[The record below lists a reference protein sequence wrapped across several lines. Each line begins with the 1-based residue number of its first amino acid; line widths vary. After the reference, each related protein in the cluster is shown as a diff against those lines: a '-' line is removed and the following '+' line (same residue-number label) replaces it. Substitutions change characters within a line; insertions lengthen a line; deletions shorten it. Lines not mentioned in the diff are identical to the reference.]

1 MRMRQGLFERTKK
14 TDYFLGAGAAWHSF
28 LSLFSFLVQS
38 TFLSSI
44 FAPPWL
50 IAKAGAEIAIKAEAK
65 IEAAVFI
72 NSPVELNDHL
82 PDSSHMT
89 HHRSDVRLWVPAGIA
104 VKGFATHTWKTLITT
119 RISAAW
125 VLSSALLPLFLAGLV
140 GPAMAQSRN
149 VPADQTILLSGPAGQ
164 QRADRQELREAL
176 ANWRANPQDV
186 RLATAAARLAFLT
199 AIYEGDA
206 RWLGNARAIL
216 QPWWT
221 ADNQAAET
229 LYVRALIRQGLHD
242 FDGALADLTAAIAKD
257 DSRPEFRA
265 WRFAI
270 YMVKADMPKARQEC
284 DGLGQRFGET
294 ERLSCNAVLLY
305 RTGQV
310 KQAIAQLDTLAKHPD
325 YQGRFA
331 KEWLA
336 FHRGEARRVAGDL
349 NGAKEIWSTYLK
361 GQPQPHVIRLAL
373 IELLNQQKDYAG
385 AWRANEKTP
394 RSDAL
399 LAQAIISANG
409 LQHPQAKTLRDEFAL
424 RLAQQTSRGDFVNER
439 PIIVYWVDAMGNGPE
454 GLRMAQESWKT
465 QREPADAVLFAKAAL
480 MSRKPQEAAVLLQW
494 QQDTGYQAPD
504 LDGLLQQIRAAN
516 PKAGAK

>member
-1 MRMRQGLFERTKK
+1 M
-14 TDYFLGAGAAWHSF
+14 
-28 LSLFSFLVQS
+28 
-38 TFLSSI
+38 
-44 FAPPWL
+44 
-50 IAKAGAEIAIKAEAK
+50 
-65 IEAAVFI
+65 
-72 NSPVELNDHL
+72 
-82 PDSSHMT
+82 
-89 HHRSDVRLWVPAGIA
+89 A
-104 VKGFATHTWKTLITT
+104 VKGFSARTYKTLMVT
-119 RISAAW
+119 RNPRLLA
-125 VLSSALLPLFLAGLV
+125 LSGALLSLVLATLV
-140 GPAMAQSRN
+140 EPALAQSRK

-164 QRADRQELREAL
+164 QRADRQELRVAL
-176 ANWRANPQDV
+176 KDWRANPQDV

-199 AIYEGDA
+199 AMAEGDP

-216 QPWWT
+216 QPWW
-221 ADNQAAET
+221 AIDNQAAET

-284 DGLGQRFGET
+284 LGIGQQFGET
-294 ERLSCNAVLLY
+294 EKLSCNAVLLY

-310 KQAIAQLDTLAKHPD
+310 KQAITQLDTLAKHPD

-349 NGAKEIWSTYLK
+349 DGAKEIWMNYLK
-361 GQPQPHVIRLAL
+361 GQPQPHVIRLAF
-373 IELLNQQKDYAG
+373 IELLNQQKDYAN

-399 LAQAIISANG
+399 LAQAIISANA
-409 LQHPQAKTLRDEFAL
+409 LQHPQAKILRDEFAL
-424 RLAQQTSRGDFVNER
+424 RLTQQTSRGDFVNER
-439 PIIVYWVDAMGNGPE
+439 PIIVYWVDVVGNGQE
-454 GLRMAQESWKT
+454 ALRMAQDSWKT

-480 MSRKPQEAAVLLQW
+480 LSRKPQEAASLLQW

-516 PKAGAK
+516 PKAGGK